1 MRPVALTALGALLGA
16 SSVAAAAPTVT
27 VGELTRCAQ
36 ITAIDQRL
44 ACYDTLAASKMA
56 TSVPAP
62 VAAKPG
68 AAAAAGA
75 GAAASAVTVPVPPPA
90 PTGGFG
96 MSTHVAPVE
105 QSVQQVNAHVING
118 GVDRQGNVYVA
129 LDNGQTWS
137 YVDRDGPPENGSEV
151 EIRRASLGSY
161 LLTTPNHHT
170 FRAQRTN

>member
-1 MRPVALTALGALLGA
+1 MRPGTLGALGALLGA
-16 SSVAAAAPTVT
+16 TGVAAAAPTVT

-62 VAAKPG
+62 AAAKPG
-68 AAAAAGA
+68 PAAAAGA
-75 GAAASAVTVPVPPPA
+75 GAAATAVPVPPPA

-161 LLTTPNHHT
+161 LLTTHNHHT
-170 FRAQRTN
+170 FRAQRTK

>member
-1 MRPVALTALGALLGA
+1 MRPGTLGALGALLGA
-16 SSVAAAAPTVT
+16 TGVAAAAPTVT

-62 VAAKPG
+62 AAAKPG
-68 AAAAAGA
+68 PAAAAGA
-75 GAAASAVTVPVPPPA
+75 GAAATAVPVPPPA

-170 FRAQRTN
+170 FRAQRTK

>member
-1 MRPVALTALGALLGA
+1 MKTVAVGGLAVLLAGVA
-16 SSVAAAAPTVT
+16 VAAAAATPTVS
-27 VGELTRCAQ
+27 VGELAHCAQ

-56 TSVPAP
+56 TTVPAP
-62 VAAKPG
+62 TAGKT

-75 GAAASAVTVPVPPPA
+75 SAGAAVTVPVPPPP

-118 GVDRQGNVYVA
+118 SVDRQGNVYVA
-129 LDNGQTWS
+129 LDNGQTWT
-137 YVDRDGPPENGSEV
+137 YVDRDGPPEIGNEV
-151 EIRRASLGSY
+151 QIRRASLGSY
-161 LLTTPNHHT
+161 LLTAYHHT
-170 FRAQRTN
+170 FRAQRTK